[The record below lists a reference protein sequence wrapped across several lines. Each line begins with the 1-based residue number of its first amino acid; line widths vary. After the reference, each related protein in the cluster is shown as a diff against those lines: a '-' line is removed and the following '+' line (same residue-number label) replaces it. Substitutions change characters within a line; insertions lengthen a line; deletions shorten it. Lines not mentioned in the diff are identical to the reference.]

1 MQISLVFTKRVYACH
16 RLPKELAR
24 VAAGKKKKKNK
35 RVIFPIFGIPPPDNC
50 LLGRLKSINI
60 TGGWKPDAV
69 APTLTDSRPPVLP
82 PFCSS
87 NTQSCASIPAN
98 S

>member
-1 MQISLVFTKRVYACH
+1 MSKAAKRINKSCCWEGE
-16 RLPKELAR
+16 KS
-24 VAAGKKKKKNK
+24 K
-35 RVIFPIFGIPPPDNC
+35 RVIFPIFGIPPPNNC

-69 APTLTDSRPPVLP
+69 SLTLTDSRPPVLP
-82 PFCSS
+82 PSFSS
-87 NTQSCASIPAN
+87 NTQSFASIPAN